1 MSCPRVFISS
11 TYYDLKHVREI
22 IRDFVKDLGYDPVL
36 SEFSDIFYNPS
47 DNVQNSC
54 LSEIST
60 CDLFVLI
67 IGKRY
72 GSPFPGG
79 KLSITHREYIEA
91 YNLGIPIYSF
101 IDLDVLHDYEFYLK
115 NPTISSGCFRV
126 VENNGVFDVVQQIQE
141 ATTNNLLISYTSI
154 SNLLVH
160 LKKQWANL
168 LSNYLK
174 LEKLEREQDKP
185 KNKIE
190 DHPNLANFNEFLEG
204 LGLPAV
210 TQDNINNTSSLG
222 ELISALGG
230 ATEDLGTD
238 LKIKVN
244 HTEINVGKIVVSI
257 IEKDMSNIKS
267 N

>member
-22 IRDFVKDLGYDPVL
+22 IRDFVQDLGYEPVL

-54 LSEIST
+54 LREIST

-72 GSPFPGG
+72 GSPFPGD

-115 NPTISSGCFRV
+115 NPDIPSGCFRV
-126 VENNGVFDVVQQIQE
+126 VEDNGVFNVVKQIQE
-141 ATTNNLLISYTSI
+141 ATTNNLLIPYTSI
-154 SNLLVH
+154 SDLLVH

-168 LSNYLK
+168 ISNYLK
-174 LEKLEREQDKP
+174 LEKLEREQGMP
-185 KNKIE
+185 RNKIE
-190 DHPNLANFNEFLEG
+190 DHPNLASFNVFLEE
-204 LGLPAV
+204 LGLPSV
-210 TQDNINNTSSLG
+210 TQDNINNTNNFV
-222 ELISALGG
+222 ELISVLGG

-244 HTEINVGKIVVSI
+244 NTETNVGRIVVSI